1 MNSACLIAACAVNS
15 RRNNEHKYIK
25 HIDKELNFYYGVKY
39 RMYLHFNSVEAI
51 ILDKINSNLSP
62 TFGDFIPQSC
72 CLTKRITIE
81 PKTIC
86 KQHTFSINS
95 KKCPA
100 GIDDYIKDNKSEFE
114 DSSIWDIDK
123 YELINMYKKWV
134 EDKYNVILDD
144 SYLDYNIQFCYE
156 IESVE

>member
-15 RRNNEHKYIK
+15 RRNNEYKYK
-25 HIDKELNFYYGVKY
+25 KYIDKELNLYYIVKY
-39 RMYLHFNSVEAI
+39 RMYLHFNSIEAI

-62 TFGDFIPQSC
+62 RLDGFIPQGCS
-72 CLTKRITIE
+72 LTKRVKIE
-81 PKTIC
+81 PRTIC
-86 KQHTFSINS
+86 KQYTFSVDS
-95 KKCPA
+95 KKCYT
-100 GIDDYIKDNKSEFE
+100 GIDDYIKDNKSKFE
-114 DSSIWDIDK
+114 DSSIWDMYK

-134 EDKYNVILDD
+134 EDKYNVVLDD